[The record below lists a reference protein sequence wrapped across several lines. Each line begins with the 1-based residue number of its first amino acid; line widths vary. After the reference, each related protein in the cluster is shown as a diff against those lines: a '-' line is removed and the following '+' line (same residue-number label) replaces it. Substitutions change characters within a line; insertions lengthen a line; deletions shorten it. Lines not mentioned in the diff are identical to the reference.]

1 MKRSY
6 IQPQTKVEQAQ
17 CEMLLAASQLDANI
31 KNKSINLKDDEY
43 NGVFAVKEYNFGDDF
58 DN

>member
-6 IQPQTKVEQAQ
+6 IQPQTKVEQAL
-17 CEMLLAASQLDANI
+17 CEMLLAASQFNANLT
-31 KNKSINLKDDEY
+31 NQDINLTDDEY
-43 NGVFAVKEYNFGDDF
+43 NGAFAVKEYNFGDDF

>member
-1 MKRSY
+1 MKRIY
-6 IQPQTKVEQAQ
+6 IQPQTKIELAQ
-17 CEMLLAASQLDANI
+17 CEMLLAASQFDANLT
-31 KNKSINLKDDEY
+31 NQSINLTDDEY